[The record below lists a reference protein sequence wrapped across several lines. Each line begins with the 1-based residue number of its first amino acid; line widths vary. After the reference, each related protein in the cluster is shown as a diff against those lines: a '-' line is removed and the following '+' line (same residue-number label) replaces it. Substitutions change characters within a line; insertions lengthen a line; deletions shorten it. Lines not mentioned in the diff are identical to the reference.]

1 MKDPSLKKY
10 HCSVLFVLDL
20 YLLMTS
26 YISMFVT
33 QIKYKEDL
41 QILRGLGCFLYDTPD
56 MVRSRHLRKLW
67 VSAHRPN
74 TQLLLHSFTKL
85 GRRNLCL

>member
-1 MKDPSLKKY
+1 
-10 HCSVLFVLDL
+10 
-20 YLLMTS
+20 
-26 YISMFVT
+26 MFAT

-67 VSAHRPN
+67 VSTHHPDASCSCTASRGWAERSKSTASFKGKFAIN
-74 TQLLLHSFTKL
+74 QLSKSCPT
-85 GRRNLCL
+85 